1 MNIKDVKNWVIT
13 QATADDMEVIKRAM
27 ATRKEL
33 LVDEIA
39 EGDEVRLGGISPKYL
54 NGLTGKFHGREGRR
68 GKARGIVTLDEASTQ
83 ILKVKGAQRF
93 FIPSGTKEF
102 RLGGLP
108 MTCIAKVG

>member
-39 EGDEVRLGGISPKYL
+39 EGDSIRLSGLSPKYL
-54 NGLTGKFHGREGRR
+54 NGLTGKFHERGNGR
-68 GKARGIVTLDEASTQ
+68 GKSRGSVVLDEASTKV
-83 ILKVKGAQRF
+83 LRVKGRNRF
-93 FIPSGTKEF
+93 FIPPDNKEYT
-102 RLGGLP
+102 LGGLP